1 MIETRSAKD
10 RIEFLKELLLS
21 GISGTQEEISEK
33 LDKKGFEVTQSTVS
47 RDLRKLGATKSI
59 DDRGRAIYR
68 LMPGSLPISDRTSL
82 RDLILSIEHN
92 ESLIVIRTTTGS
104 ASLVAAQ
111 IDHLR
116 PQKSLGT
123 LAGDDTVFVAPAS
136 QKTIKAT
143 IAEIQSVLF

>member
-1 MIETRSAKD
+1 MLEARSSKE

-59 DDRGRAIYR
+59 DDRGRTIYR

-82 RDLILSIEHN
+82 RDLILSIDHN
-92 ESLIVIRTTTGS
+92 ENLIVIKTTTGS

-116 PQKSLGT
+116 PQKCLGT
-123 LAGDDTVFVAPAS
+123 LAGDDTIFVAPAS
-136 QKTIKAT
+136 LKMIKAT
-143 IAEIQSVLF
+143 ITEIENAFG